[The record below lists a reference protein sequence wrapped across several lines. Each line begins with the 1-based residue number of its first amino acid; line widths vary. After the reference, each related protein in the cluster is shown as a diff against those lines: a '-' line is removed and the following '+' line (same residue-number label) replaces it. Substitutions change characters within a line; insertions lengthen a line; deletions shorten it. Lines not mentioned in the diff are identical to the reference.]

1 MKIINWKILSILLV
15 ALNYNVLSAKQI
27 ITEQQATDLVK
38 TFVQSIKDGNV
49 DKIDELLDENYTH
62 IHGTGLIENKQD
74 TINALKNKTRI
85 YNVADV
91 SDIKITQLGNVAY
104 ATAKLNIKVTTA
116 KGNFEA
122 LNMITIIMHNNK
134 NHKDKKDKGKKHK
147 NNLTISQFQ
156 ATKVG

>member
-49 DKIDELLDENYTH
+49 DKIDELLDANYTH

-74 TINALKNKTRI
+74 FINALKNKTRI

-104 ATAKLNIKVTTA
+104 ARAKLNIKVTTA